1 MCFCSHDDDDA
12 LGDGLWCVSSSE
24 ARVDAAHRSL
34 SDAFSVVKQEV
45 HHIEY
50 ALSIALQKR
59 APSEGFSHVLTSL
72 TSSLL
77 QAVLESSAL
86 LVCQLPHCNTL
97 QHAATHRKYC
107 KTLQHTAIHFADLL
121 ASASRLGE
129 LGALVLSAITP
140 QHTATH
146 CNTLQHTATHCN
158 IL

>member
-12 LGDGLWCVSSSE
+12 LGDGLWRVSSSE

-34 SDAFSVVKQEV
+34 SDAFSAVKQEV
-45 HHIEY
+45 LHIEY

-59 APSEGFSHVLTSL
+59 ASSEGFSRLLTSL

-97 QHAATHRKYC
+97 QHAAICCNTPQILQKTVTHRNS
-107 KTLQHTAIHFADLL
+107 L
-121 ASASRLGE
+121 R
-129 LGALVLSAITP
+129 
-140 QHTATH
+140 
-146 CNTLQHTATHCN
+146 
-158 IL
+158 